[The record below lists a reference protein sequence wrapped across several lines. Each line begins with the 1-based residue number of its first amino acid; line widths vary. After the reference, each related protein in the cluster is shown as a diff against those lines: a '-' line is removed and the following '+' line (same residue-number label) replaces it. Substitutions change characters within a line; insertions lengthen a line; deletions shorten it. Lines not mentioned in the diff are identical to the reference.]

1 MRSPIERKAP
11 VAGEPLFV
19 TASLERAEKSAERSV
34 RFIASDESIDRY
46 GDIVKADWNLRNF
59 KKNPVFLWNHD
70 RDEPALGG
78 VEPIAVE
85 GRKLMAT
92 ANFSEPG
99 VNEFADKLFRLIEAK
114 VLNAVSVGFTVE
126 PDNVERILD
135 SEGEWTGGFRYHAPE
150 LLEISLVNVPANP
163 HAVMVGRSLGVSA
176 DVLSRVLVSDALVQQ
191 QRMIAKTLLR
201 LRVQEK
207 RIYRPR

>member
-1 MRSPIERKAP
+1 MRSHIERRAP
-11 VAGEPLFV
+11 APGEPIFL
-19 TASLERAEKSAERSV
+19 TASLERAQKSAERSV

-46 GDIVKADWNLRNF
+46 GDIVKADWDLRNF
-59 KKNPVFLWNHD
+59 KKNPVFLWNHN

-78 VEPIAVE
+78 VDPITVE

-126 PDNVERILD
+126 PENVERIMD
-135 SEGEWTGGFRYHAPE
+135 SEGEWTGGFRYHSPE

-163 HAVMVGRSLGVSA
+163 HAVMVGRSLGVTQEM
-176 DVLSRVLVSDALVQQ
+176 LSRVLVSDALVEH
-191 QRMIAKTLLR
+191 QRNVAKTLLR
-201 LRVQEK
+201 LRVREMQ
-207 RIYRPR
+207 IFRPR